1 MHRVQ
6 LEARIGQPLGKLHPR
21 QLVVIVEVRAC
32 REQLDRLESVRG
44 DVDQV
49 IASEPVFVEQVCGN
63 AEVGHVSYCRNSSR
77 CAASSSRRR
86 PKRG

>member
-1 MHRVQ
+1 MKLQ
-6 LEARIGQPLGKLHPR
+6 ARIREPLGKLR
-21 QLVVIVEVRAC
+21 SSVVVVIVEVRAC
-32 REQLDRLESVRG
+32 CEQLDRLESVRG

-49 IASEPVFVEQVCGN
+49 IASEPVFVEQVRGN

>member
-1 MHRVQ
+1 MKLQ
-6 LEARIGQPLGKLHPR
+6 ARIREPLGKLR
-21 QLVVIVEVRAC
+21 SSVVVVIVEVCAR
-32 REQLDRLESVRG
+32 REQLDRLEPVRG

-49 IASEPVFVEQVCGN
+49 ISSEPVFVEEVCGHT
-63 AEVGHVSYCRNSSR
+63 EVGHVSYCRNSSR